1 MITVVALRFRAVL
14 PLALAASLVAACGSS
29 RSDPPPTPPPA
40 GQQAQ
45 AQEPVHWID
54 RPPEYR
60 PLLGEQG
67 IFGPGGALGPAERQR
82 EEENLTFVN
91 PHLWRAALDV
101 VSFMPLANADP
112 FGGVVITDWYSP
124 PESPEERFK
133 LNIFILSRELRADAL
148 RVSVFREERDGFGW
162 NSAAVNPATARDVE
176 NRILTRARHM
186 RLAAQSG

>member
-1 MITVVALRFRAVL
+1 MITIVALRFRAVL

-29 RSDPPPTPPPA
+29 RSDPPPTPSPA
-40 GQQAQ
+40 GQQ

-67 IFGPGGALGPAERQR
+67 IFGPGGALGPAERPR

-101 VSFMPLANADP
+101 VSFMPLAQADP
-112 FGGVVITDWYSP
+112 FGGVIITDWYSP
-124 PESPEERFK
+124 PETPDERFK
-133 LNIFILSRELRADAL
+133 LNVYILDTVLRADAIK
-148 RVSVFREERDGFGW
+148 VAVFRQTNGENGWRD
-162 NSAAVNPATARDVE
+162 ATVE
-176 NRILTRARHM
+176 PQTATTIEDNILTRAREL
-186 RLAAQSG
+186 RITALNASG